1 MSNYT
6 LPPLNYAY
14 DALEPHIDAQT
25 MEIHYT
31 KHHQAYVNNLNA
43 ALKDTPHGSQPV
55 EQLIADLNAA
65 LEAAHAD
72 TGVRAIVLTG
82 AGGGPIDRILKDGH
96 KAQAESR
103 LLSLKRLFGA
113 GSVWTA
119 RRVTT
124 AWGESRSRLEYDAT
138 RGPT

>member
-43 ALKDTPHGSQPV
+43 ALKDTPHGNQPV
-55 EQLIADLNAA
+55 EQLIADL
-65 LEAAHAD
+65 
-72 TGVRAIVLTG
+72 
-82 AGGGPIDRILKDGH
+82 
-96 KAQAESR
+96 S
-103 LLSLKRLFGA
+103 LL
-113 GSVWTA
+113 
-119 RRVTT
+119 
-124 AWGESRSRLEYDAT
+124 
-138 RGPT
+138 P